1 MSLAISQLFGAPDL
15 DGTDQDGDH
24 VGVAISVQFSNGQY
38 TVTNFSGSL
47 DQTTS
52 GDITDVPVNDFNFAN
67 NIVEYQLD
75 STSQGLLPT
84 PTTFFGGQVIGW
96 DAADQTYLVDQING
110 FTPTSTGDPNTNT
123 YVSSG
128 LSTNHYELISLS
140 TTSDLTSDGPSPS
153 HPFVFATACYCAGSA
168 ILTAR
173 GEVPVEQLRPGD
185 RVATL
190 MRGGALRPVVWVGHS
205 RIDTSRHPD
214 PAAVA
219 PVRIRAGAIAPQ
231 IPARDVLVSPEHA
244 IALLDDAGRRV
255 LAPALGLVNGATIL
269 REPAGGTVHYFHVEL
284 ARHDILLAGGMA
296 AESYLD
302 TGNRSAFENAGVPR
316 RLHPS
321 FPPRDWETDGCAPL
335 LSGAA
340 AAPLHARLLRRAE
353 RLGWRITDDAAV
365 MVVADGAEL
374 EPSLVAGGRSV
385 FRLPAGSRC
394 VKLRSRVAAA
404 TDFDP
409 AATDRRRV
417 GVPVARLQLNGV
429 ELPLDG
435 PVLAAGFLALERR
448 DAACW
453 RWTDGD
459 AHLELPA
466 GGESVLEVELHQGW
480 LRYWQAPDAPDA
492 PGCRRQRRA

>member
-24 VGVAISVQFSNGQY
+24 VGVAISVQFQNGQY
-38 TVTNFSGSL
+38 TVTSFSGSL
-47 DQTTS
+47 DTTTS
-52 GDITDVPVNDFNFAN
+52 GDITDVPVSDFNFAN
-67 NIVEYQLD
+67 NIIEYQLD

-84 PTTFFGGQVIGW
+84 PTTFFGGQVVGW
-96 DAADQTYLVDQING
+96 DPTDQIYLVDQIVG
-110 FTPTSTGDPNTNT
+110 FTPISTGDPNTNT

-128 LSTNHYELISLS
+128 LSTNHFELISMS

-205 RIDTSRHPD
+205 CIDASRHPD

-231 IPARDVLVSPEHA
+231 IPLRDVLVSPEHA
-244 IALLDDAGRRV
+244 VALPDDAGRRV
-255 LAPALGLVNGATIL
+255 LVPAFWLVNGATIV
-269 REPAGGTVHYFHVEL
+269 REPADGTVRYFHVEL

-302 TGNRSAFENAGVPR
+302 TGNRCAFDNGGVHR

-321 FPPRDWETDGCAPL
+321 FLPRNWDIDGCAPL

-340 AAPLHARLLRRAE
+340 AVPLHARLLRRAE
-353 RLGWRITDDAAV
+353 QLGWHITDDAAV
-365 MVVADGAEL
+365 TLLADGVAV
-374 EPSLVAGGRSV
+374 EPALVAGRAIRV
-385 FRLPAGSRC
+385 PATSWQPVR
-394 VKLRSRVAAA
+394 KPAVARGAA

-409 AATDRRRV
+409 AASDRRTV
-417 GVPVARLQLNGV
+417 GVPVARLQYSGV
-429 ELPLDG
+429 ALPLDG
-435 PVLAAGFLALERR
+435 PALADGFLPLERR

-459 AHLELPA
+459 ARLELPA
-466 GGESVLEVELHQGW
+466 GGDSVLEVRLHEGW
-480 LRYWQAPDAPDA
+480 LRYWQAPDEPA
-492 PGCRRQRRA
+492 RRQHRRA